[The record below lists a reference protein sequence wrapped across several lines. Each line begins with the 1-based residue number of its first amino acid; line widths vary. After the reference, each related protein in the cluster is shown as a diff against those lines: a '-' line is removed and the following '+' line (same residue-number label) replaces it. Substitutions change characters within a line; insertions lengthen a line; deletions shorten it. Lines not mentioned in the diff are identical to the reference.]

1 MKSPQQGM
9 ALIEALVASAVLG
22 IGLLGATQLTVKAL
36 ETASQT
42 RQRGVARL
50 LAQEAMDCAIAR
62 SLCPAQDSTEVQ
74 GIHYLRQTRITG
86 GGDGLQDIEVT
97 VQWISVSASVSASAP
112 GGTSAAEP
120 ARLVWYSSVSQL
132 PGWVGR

>member
-62 SLCPAQDSTEVQ
+62 SLCAAQDSTEVQ

-97 VQWISVSASVSASAP
+97 VQWVSVSASASTL

-120 ARLVWYSSVSQL
+120 ARLVWHSSVSQL

>member
-97 VQWISVSASVSASAP
+97 VQWVSVSASASAL

-120 ARLVWYSSVSQL
+120 TRLVWHSSVSQL

>member
-42 RQRGVARL
+42 RQRGVAQW

-62 SLCPAQDSTEVQ
+62 SLCATQDSTEVQ

-86 GGDGLQDIEVT
+86 GGEGLQDIEVT
-97 VQWISVSASVSASAP
+97 VQWVSVSVSP
-112 GGTSAAEP
+112 QGGTAAAEP
-120 ARLVWYSSVSQL
+120 ARLVWHSSVSQL

>member
-74 GIHYLRQTRITG
+74 GIQYLRQTRITG

-97 VQWISVSASVSASAP
+97 VQWVSVSVSAP

-120 ARLVWYSSVSQL
+120 ARLVWHSSVSQL

>member
-62 SLCPAQDSTEVQ
+62 RLCPAQDSTEVQ

-97 VQWISVSASVSASAP
+97 VQWVTVSASASVL
-112 GGTSAAEP
+112 GATSAAEP
-120 ARLVWYSSVSQL
+120 ARLVWHSSVSQL